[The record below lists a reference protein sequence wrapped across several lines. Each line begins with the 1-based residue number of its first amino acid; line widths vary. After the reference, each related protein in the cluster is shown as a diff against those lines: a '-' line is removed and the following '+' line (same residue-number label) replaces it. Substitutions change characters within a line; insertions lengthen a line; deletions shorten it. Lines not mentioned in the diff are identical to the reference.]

1 MGLFVSSFFRKRK
14 RNKKI
19 IKISVITLI
28 SCILLFI
35 VIKVINFFS
44 LSYIIKLSLKNFNT
58 DNKYKITY
66 EKKYEILQSKML
78 IKNLKI
84 DTNTG
89 SLFVDNLSLKKT
101 SGFFLPKTIR
111 VVYGDI
117 VEKNN
122 NLITGHTIKP
132 ENGSMELDILFEKHL
147 FKSPTFAGVKIPDR
161 KSIEII
167 KGKDYRVALIDIE
180 DCVFELKKNKSVVFI
195 KQKGSITS
203 WLEDDNLYII
213 KNGEPFKWDVE
224 MAEVIKKE
232 KWGINNENLE
242 DVFYT
247 EIKKMVFDYGYAL
260 VDIHGK
266 NVRDK
271 QLRTSNMVVSVKNY
285 SELIENTFN
294 LLLQNSKLDV
304 KIIKPVYSSLKN
316 EIIPMLKKASE
327 SENGNKDTL
336 YIKILKEKDGVANI
350 NGISFEDI
358 SSKLYYI
365 K

>member
-1 MGLFVSSFFRKRK
+1 MGLFVSSFFRKRN

-19 IKISVITLI
+19 IKISFITLI
-28 SCILLFI
+28 SCVLLFI
-35 VIKVINFFS
+35 IIKVINFFA
-44 LSYIIKLSLKNFNT
+44 LSYIIKLSLKNFNA
-58 DNKYKITY
+58 DSKYNITY
-66 EKKYEILQSKML
+66 EKKYKILQSKML
-78 IKNLKI
+78 IKNLQI

-89 SLFVDNLSLKKT
+89 SILVDNLSLKKT
-101 SGFFLPKTIR
+101 SGFILPSKIR

-122 NLITGHTIKP
+122 NLITEYTIKP
-132 ENGSMELDILFEKHL
+132 ENGHMELDILLEKHF
-147 FKSPTFAGVKIPDR
+147 FKKPTFAGVKIPDMNR
-161 KSIEII
+161 IEII
-167 KGKDYRVALIDIE
+167 KDKESRVALIDIE
-180 DCVFELKKNKSVVFI
+180 DCVFELKNNKSIIFI

-213 KNGEPFKWDVE
+213 KNGEPFKWNIE

-247 EIKKMVFDYGYAL
+247 EIKKMIFDYGYAII
-260 VDIHGK
+260 DIHGK

-271 QLRTSNMVVSVKNY
+271 QLRTSNMAVSIKNY

-304 KIIKPVYSSLKN
+304 KIIKPVYTSLKN
-316 EIIPMLKKASE
+316 EIIPMLKKT
-327 SENGNKDTL
+327 SENSSKDTL
-336 YIKILKEKDGVANI
+336 YIKILKEEDGVANI

-358 SSKLYYI
+358 SNKFYYI